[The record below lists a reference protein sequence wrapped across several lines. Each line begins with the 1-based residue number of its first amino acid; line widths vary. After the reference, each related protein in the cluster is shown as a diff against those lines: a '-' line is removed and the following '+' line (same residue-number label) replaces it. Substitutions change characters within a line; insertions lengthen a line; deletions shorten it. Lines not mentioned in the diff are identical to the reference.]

1 VAANKQVEA
10 LKNHL
15 KVLQNEVKHLQ
26 ESTDDCSVPLAKAA
40 PTQTTRAVPPPPSP
54 STLAA
59 SGGPALDL
67 TRCKQLTRL
76 VKDCVDKDH
85 FAQHHQTKEG
95 EKLGLDLTKNKS
107 TIGLS
112 YETLT
117 GEVTGVLPR
126 GPADMTKKIAKGDKI
141 ISVDGEQCAGNEGRM
156 DKMLL
161 GSDTPGA
168 VTVLRIQNQKT
179 GQVKLLK
186 TQFCSEVYALTFETL
201 CQVQD
206 VPVRRVSVDSI
217 VDQRAMFDLL
227 TRIMNRL
234 KKDKD
239 TEGVGLQVK
248 VIELW
253 NSTTEEAMEQDEACI
268 KNIHK
273 MQLQCD
279 AWLDELYA
287 ELESKDASSS
297 AASSFPPAA
306 VAPSSQGLSD
316 PDAVPM
322 TVKMGM
328 DFKAAGDEGSLQ
340 RSKFEKDLVSD
351 LATASGVAAD
361 RFKIRKLAPGSVLV
375 GVDVYP
381 EPCGHG
387 PSAAEVS
394 EGLARQAH
402 DPSSALRRGK
412 VTSSVSD
419 IALPHQQL
427 LEHAELKRLR
437 AATKQLEKELDD
449 KQRETWELSAK
460 ISKLEEQA
468 RNSDA
473 ASRADDVSKEAAV
486 KQAGELLST
495 MKKQLEES
503 RTLLIGA
510 NEQVTSFKPRKARE
524 SV

>member
-1 VAANKQVEA
+1 
-10 LKNHL
+10 
-15 KVLQNEVKHLQ
+15 
-26 ESTDDCSVPLAKAA
+26 
-40 PTQTTRAVPPPPSP
+40 
-54 STLAA
+54 
-59 SGGPALDL
+59 
-67 TRCKQLTRL
+67 
-76 VKDCVDKDH
+76 
-85 FAQHHQTKEG
+85 
-95 EKLGLDLTKNKS
+95 
-107 TIGLS
+107 
-112 YETLT
+112 
-117 GEVTGVLPR
+117 
-126 GPADMTKKIAKGDKI
+126 M
-141 ISVDGEQCAGNEGRM
+141 
-156 DKMLL
+156 
-161 GSDTPGA
+161 
-168 VTVLRIQNQKT
+168 
-179 GQVKLLK
+179 
-186 TQFCSEVYALTFETL
+186 
-201 CQVQD
+201 QD
-206 VPVRRVSVDSI
+206 VPVRRVSVESI

-239 TEGVGLQVK
+239 TEGVGLQEK

-253 NSTTEEAMEQDEACI
+253 NSMTEEAMEQDEACI

-287 ELESKDASSS
+287 ELESKDASFSV
-297 AASSFPPAA
+297 SSFPPAA
-306 VAPSSQGLSD
+306 AVPASQGPSD

-322 TVKMGM
+322 TVKLGM

-340 RSKFEKDLVSD
+340 RSKFEKDLVLD
-351 LATASGVAAD
+351 FATASGVAAD

-375 GVDVYP
+375 GVDIYP

-394 EGLARQAH
+394 EGLERQAD
-402 DPSSALRRGK
+402 DPSSALRRSK
-412 VTSSVSD
+412 VTSLVSD

-437 AATKQLEKELDD
+437 AASKQLEKELDD
-449 KQRETWELSAK
+449 KQQETWELAAK

-473 ASRADDVSKEAAV
+473 AWRADDVSKEAAV

-510 NEQVTSFKPRKARE
+510 NEQVTSFTTARCARALHA
-524 SV
+524 SVSRHAIRVY